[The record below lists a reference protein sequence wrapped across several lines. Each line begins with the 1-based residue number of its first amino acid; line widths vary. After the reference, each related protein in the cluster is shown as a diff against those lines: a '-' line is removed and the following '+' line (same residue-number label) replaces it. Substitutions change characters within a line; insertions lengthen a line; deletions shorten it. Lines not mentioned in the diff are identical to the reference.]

1 MAHLL
6 RRVLLAATVVAPAAS
21 AASFG
26 YEGRLDDLGS
36 PANGRYDLEL
46 RAYADAR
53 GPSMLAAP
61 ITFADVAVAQGRFR
75 LDFDLPL
82 APRGTA
88 FQRDVWTA
96 LCDIPYGETISYS
109 ELAQRI
115 GRPRAVRAV
124 GLANGANPLSI
135 IVPCHRVI
143 GANGSLTGYGG
154 GLNAKRWLLDLEQ
167 RRNPSAP
174 FALKSAQVN

>member
-1 MAHLL
+1 MT
-6 RRVLLAATVVAPAAS
+6 RDTAARDTVVHDTIPTPIGPLLLVADRTGLVHIGLPETRRPLALDATWRRDAA
-21 AASFG
+21 AFAEARRQF
-26 YEGRLDDLGS
+26 D
-36 PANGRYDLEL
+36 
-46 RAYADAR
+46 AYFR
-53 GPSMLAAP
+53 GERTA
-61 ITFADVAVAQGRFR
+61 
-75 LDFDLPL
+75 FDLPL
-82 APRGTA
+82 VPRGTA

-109 ELAQRI
+109 DLAHRI

-167 RRNPSAP
+167 HRTPSTP
-174 FALKSAQVN
+174 FALKSVHPT

>member
-1 MAHLL
+1 MTRNPTPHESVVHDTIPTPIGPLL
-6 RRVLLAATVVAPAAS
+6 LVGDSTGLIHIGLPDTRHPLTLDPSWRRDATAFAEARRQ
-21 AASFG
+21 F
-26 YEGRLDDLGS
+26 D
-36 PANGRYDLEL
+36 
-46 RAYADAR
+46 AYFR
-53 GPSMLAAP
+53 GER
-61 ITFADVAVAQGRFR
+61 TE
-75 LDFDLPL
+75 FDLPL

-167 RRNPSAP
+167 RRSPSTP
-174 FALKSAQVN
+174 FALESSRAN

>member
-1 MAHLL
+1 MIRNTIRHD
-6 RRVLLAATVVAPAAS
+6 TVVHDTIPTPIGPLLLVGDSTGLLHVGLPEARHPLTCDPSWRHDAGA
-21 AASFG
+21 FV
-26 YEGRLDDLGS
+26 ETRRQFD
-36 PANGRYDLEL
+36 
-46 RAYADAR
+46 AY
-53 GPSMLAAP
+53 
-61 ITFADVAVAQGRFR
+61 FAGERIE
-75 LDFDLPL
+75 FDLPL

-96 LCDIPYGETISYS
+96 LCDIPYGETISYA
-109 ELAQRI
+109 ELARRI

-135 IVPCHRVI
+135 ILPCHRVI

-167 RRNPSAP
+167 RRSPSIP
-174 FALKSAQVN
+174 FALTSAHAT